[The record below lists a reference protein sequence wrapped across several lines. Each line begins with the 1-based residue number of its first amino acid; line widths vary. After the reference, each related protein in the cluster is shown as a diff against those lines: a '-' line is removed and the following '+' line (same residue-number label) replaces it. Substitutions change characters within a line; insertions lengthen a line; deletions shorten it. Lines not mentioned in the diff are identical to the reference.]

1 MGTGAALVAEVV
13 QQDVTE
19 DATALT
25 TVGADVWHRCLGHP
39 AEQVMGRLQNISETG
54 VKFDGSLSPC
64 ETCKINKS
72 VQQDHPKT
80 VESVISERLHLVS
93 TDLTGPITPPAQGG
107 YRLIAKFTDHFTTF
121 KAVYFIKTKDDALT
135 TLCRFIQDLA
145 IPLGLR
151 IHRLRSDRGGE
162 YIADY
167 CRSYCKTTGIRQEFT
182 PPYTPQANGLSERDG
197 RTILNVTRCL
207 LNEANLPKTLWGEIA
222 ATAVFLINRL
232 PHSSI
237 NGDTPYYRM
246 SSSNRK
252 CRFYGSSARELLCT
266 RSVVSINWKKRL
278 GKEY

>member
-1 MGTGAALVAEVV
+1 MG
-13 QQDVTE
+13 
-19 DATALT
+19 
-25 TVGADVWHRCLGHP
+25 
-39 AEQVMGRLQNISETG
+39 SEMCIR
-54 VKFDGSLSPC
+54 D
-64 ETCKINKS
+64 
-72 VQQDHPKT
+72 
-80 VESVISERLHLVS
+80 R
-93 TDLTGPITPPAQGG
+93 
-107 YRLIAKFTDHFTTF
+107 
-121 KAVYFIKTKDDALT
+121 
-135 TLCRFIQDLA
+135 CRFIQDLA

-151 IHRLRSDRGGE
+151 VHRLRSDRRGE

-167 CRSYCKTTGIRQEFT
+167 FRSYCKTTGIRQEFT

-207 LNEANLPKTLWGEIA
+207 LNEANLPKTLWGEVA

-266 RSVVSINWKKRL
+266 RSVISINWKKRL
-278 GKEY
+278 GKEYW